1 MDNTSLI
8 KTLQVTIESQNK
20 LIESQ
25 GKTIDKQ
32 SKTIESYGETIKSLE
47 TELKRANENMDY
59 LLKKLYG
66 RKTEKTSAIDGQLV
80 ISDMELG
87 LFNEPEKEMDLGVLE
102 EVLFEEPVKKTRKGY
117 KRKLLFE
124 GLPSQEQ
131 VYKLEE
137 SQRVCPVDGNKLSV
151 IGKKFLRSEIKYI
164 PAEISVVNIYQE
176 TYECRKCKKEGRSG
190 MYNPYTP
197 EPVLQHSYA
206 TASSVAWTMYQ
217 KFVQAVPLYR
227 QEKDWKQMGF
237 EIKRQTLAN
246 WIMKTSEEWLYPLV
260 DRLQEELLKEN
271 YLHADETPVQVLNEE
286 GKENTTKS
294 YMWVYSTGANTDRGI
309 RIFKYTPGRTG
320 DYPRDFLKGFTGYLH
335 TDGYTGYNK
344 VANIKRCLCWAHL
357 RRYLKDALPKD
368 MNSEEATLPAQGIA
382 YINKLFEWE
391 REFKNLTPEERYI
404 KRLEKEKPLLEAF
417 WSWSE
422 TSNQKVLPK
431 SKIGKALQYGL
442 NHKEKL
448 ETYLED
454 GNCVISNNIAENSIR
469 PFTVGRKNWTFCG
482 SPKGAEASACV
493 YSLVETAKANGLN
506 PYKYLEFI
514 LSRLPGSNVKTNPK
528 VLDLMMPWDDLIQ
541 RTCKID

>member
-1 MDNTSLI
+1 MTNEVLI
-8 KTLQVTIESQNK
+8 KTLQTTIESQNK
-20 LIESQ
+20 TIETQSKSIES
-25 GKTIDKQ
+25 
-32 SKTIESYGETIKSLE
+32 LE
-47 TELKRANENMDY
+47 NELKRANENMEY
-59 LLKKLYG
+59 LIKKLYG
-66 RKTEKTSAIDGQLV
+66 RQTEKTSAIDGQLV

-87 LFNEPEKEMDLGVLE
+87 LFDEPEIEMDLGVLE
-102 EVLFEEPVKKTRKGY
+102 EVPFEEPIKKTRKGY
-117 KRKLLFE
+117 KRKVLFE

-137 SQRVCPVDGNKLSV
+137 SQQICPVDGNKLSV
-151 IGKKFLRSEIKYI
+151 VGKKFLRSEIKYI

-176 TYECRKCKKEGRSG
+176 TYECRRCKKEGRSG

-217 KFVQAVPLYR
+217 KFVQAVPLCR

-246 WIMKTSEEWLYPLV
+246 WIIKTSEEWLYSLV
-260 DRLQEELLKEN
+260 DRLQEELLNEK

-294 YMWVYSTGANTDRGI
+294 YMWVYSTSTNTDRGI
-309 RIFKYTPGRTG
+309 RIFRYSPGRTG
-320 DYPRDFLKGFTGYLH
+320 DYPRDFLKGFSGYLH

-344 VANIKRCLCWAHL
+344 VENIKRCLCWAHL
-357 RRYLKDALPKD
+357 RRYFNDSLPKD
-368 MNSEEATLPAQGIA
+368 MKSEEATLPSQGIA

-391 REFKNLTPEERYI
+391 REFKNLTPEIRQI

-417 WSWSE
+417 WSWLKIA
-422 TSNQKVLPK
+422 NQKVLPK

-442 NHKEKL
+442 NHKEEL

-469 PFTVGRKNWTFCG
+469 PFTIGRKNWTFCG

-514 LSRLPGSNVKTNPK
+514 LSRLPGSNVKTNPN

>member
-1 MDNTSLI
+1 MNESSLI
-8 KTLQVTIESQNK
+8 KILQVTVESQNK
-20 LIESQ
+20 IIE
-25 GKTIDKQ
+25 GQ
-32 SKTIESYGETIKSLE
+32 SKTIEAYGQTIKSLE
-47 TELKRANENMDY
+47 EELKRANENMEY
-59 LLKKLYG
+59 LIRKLYG

-80 ISDMELG
+80 ISDIELG
-87 LFNEPEKEMDLGVLE
+87 LFNEAEWEVDPSVLD
-102 EVLFEEPVKKTRKGY
+102 EVPFEEPVKKTRKGY
-117 KRKLLFE
+117 KRKELFE
-124 GLPSQEQ
+124 GLASQEQ

-137 SQRVCPVDGNKLSV
+137 SQQVCPVDGNKLSTV
-151 IGKKFLRSEIKYI
+151 GKKFLRSEIKYI
-164 PAEISVVNIYQE
+164 PAEISIVNIYQE

-217 KFVQAVPLYR
+217 KFVQSVPLYR

-237 EIKRQTLAN
+237 EVKRQTLAN
-246 WIMKTSEEWLYPLV
+246 WIMKTSEEWLYPV
-260 DRLQEELLKEN
+260 VNRLQEELLKEK
-271 YLHADETPVQVLNEE
+271 YLHADESPVQVLNEE
-286 GKENTTKS
+286 GRENTTKS
-294 YMWVYSTGANTDRGI
+294 YMWVYSTSANADRGI

-320 DYPRDFLKGFTGYLH
+320 DYPKDFLKGFTGYLH

-344 VANIKRCLCWAHL
+344 VENIQRCLCWAHL

-368 MNSEEATLPAQGIA
+368 MNSEEATLPSQGIA

-391 REFKNLTPEERYI
+391 REFKNLTPEQRQI

-417 WSWSE
+417 WSWLE
-422 TSNQKVLPK
+422 IANQKVLPK
-431 SKIGKALQYGL
+431 SKIGTALQYGL
-442 NHKEKL
+442 NHKENL
-448 ETYLED
+448 ETYLKD
-454 GNCVISNNIAENSIR
+454 GHCVISNNIAENSIR

-506 PYKYLEFI
+506 PYKYLEFL